1 MSTESTSLVKNET
14 NDELE
19 PVIRVLERQ
28 CSEPNPSSIN
38 TLAVPK
44 PTIVKQISQ
53 PSESSQTSRSYFNDE
68 LPSSASQVN
77 HNHCTS

>member
-1 MSTESTSLVKNET
+1 MSTEVSTVVKTEI

-19 PVIRVLERQ
+19 PVFRVLERQ

-53 PSESSQTSRSYFNDE
+53 PSESCQTSRSYFNDE
-68 LPSSASQVN
+68 LPSASQVN
-77 HNHCTS
+77 HKYFRS

>member
-1 MSTESTSLVKNET
+1 MSTESSTVVKSET

-19 PVIRVLERQ
+19 PVFRVLERQ

-53 PSESSQTSRSYFNDE
+53 PLESCQTSRSYFNDE
-68 LPSSASQVN
+68 LPPSVSQVN
-77 HNHCTS
+77 HKHCIS